1 MGMSPYQTV
10 MSSKEDVIKLQ
21 ELKKWRR
28 KPRELVKKTGSNLD
42 GRKNGDFSE
51 SDDSIPSINTMVNVN
66 GNSPVSNVLYD
77 DSGLGGL
84 PDSDTKEDSENSEDH
99 SSRSSTAASAPR
111 KKHEIISLN
120 GRNSGISS
128 VPGDQQRNG
137 LIGTSKKARGF
148 KMEMENSYSSMG
160 SDSRSSNF
168 VFVQGTN
175 SIASKGKQRGWFT
188 NDKHLN
194 EEAGFINYAEFVD
207 VSQEEVEAENSW
219 EVKEENKHDGSV
231 DLDDAVAKSLTGL
244 DSVQEKLIREVQ
256 KLKEVGKDDSKI
268 SELEFTLGS
277 EEVNMKLEDL
287 LKKII
292 QVDVERVVL
301 ITTSERN
308 WHEIKLILRQKDI
321 EASAKKEALNSKM
334 ETREDVKKL
343 RNRVCKFTSCVMFQ
357 FILLLVTLYL
367 QFSSHNMEIVPT

>member
-175 SIASKGKQRGWFT
+175 SIASK
-188 NDKHLN
+188 
-194 EEAGFINYAEFVD
+194 D